1 MSDQSNFRYGK
12 NNKSI
17 VLLSSAMTLAKSY
30 PPKKATVTRASNDSQ
45 MVKLWLNTK
54 AASSQ
59 QTYSSAVNQFLAW
72 VNKPLREVMLED
84 VQSWVQALSKF
95 YKPNTVKVKLNSVKS
110 LLGFAQK
117 VGYLQFNVGAAT
129 KAPKAK
135 QTLANRILS
144 EGEVL
149 KLIDAAQPGRDKTM
163 LKLIY
168 ATGIRVSEAIGLT
181 WSDLSAKGNGG
192 QATIYGKGSST
203 RVVLIPAKLWSE
215 VMALQ
220 AITSDK
226 SDAVFQS
233 RTGKHL
239 DRVRV
244 HRIVKAAAQRAG
256 IDAKASSHWL
266 RHSHATHAIERDCPL
281 HLLQQSMGHSSIA
294 VTGVYLHSRPDQ
306 GSSQFLSG
314 LI

>member
-1 MSDQSNFRYGK
+1 
-12 NNKSI
+12 
-17 VLLSSAMTLAKSY
+17 MTLAKSY
-30 PPKKATVTRASNDSQ
+30 PEKKATVTRASNDSQ

-95 YKPNTVKVKLNSVKS
+95 YKTNTVKVKLNSVKS
-110 LLGFAQK
+110 LLGFAQQ
-117 VGYLQFNVGAAT
+117 VGYLQFNVGAAM

-168 ATGIRVSEAIGLT
+168 ATGIRVG
-181 WSDLSAKGNGG
+181 
-192 QATIYGKGSST
+192 
-203 RVVLIPAKLWSE
+203 
-215 VMALQ
+215 
-220 AITSDK
+220 
-226 SDAVFQS
+226 
-233 RTGKHL
+233 
-239 DRVRV
+239 
-244 HRIVKAAAQRAG
+244 
-256 IDAKASSHWL
+256 
-266 RHSHATHAIERDCPL
+266 
-281 HLLQQSMGHSSIA
+281 
-294 VTGVYLHSRPDQ
+294 
-306 GSSQFLSG
+306 
-314 LI
+314 

>member
-1 MSDQSNFRYGK
+1 
-12 NNKSI
+12 
-17 VLLSSAMTLAKSY
+17 
-30 PPKKATVTRASNDSQ
+30 

-117 VGYLQFNVGAAT
+117 VGYLQFNVGAPM

-192 QATIYGKGSST
+192 QATIHGKGSST

-220 AITSDK
+220 AIASDK

-239 DRVRV
+239 DRMRV
-244 HRIVKAAAQRAG
+244 HRIVKAAAQKAG